1 MRAWCVLTVL
11 LLAVQACGSGSGNPV
26 PGNDPGTVVLS
37 APDCAGPENIVAE
50 EATAPVNAT
59 YLRVQHIGDA
69 GTAELAG
76 EIANRVTWNVGDYTG
91 FYPPDPAGTGT
102 QRGFRNLPPPAAASA
117 FQLSCGGAGFL
128 INTWQFSHSLPLVG
142 SGPSASVARNLS
154 PEAALFR
161 DARSTLAIDATI
173 NLRHAAYQTPHVAEG
188 TAQISFFYYM
198 RDATTGV
205 VIAHLVALFDSR
217 PPGIGGVGLE
227 NVASDGEVA
236 YITSPLAER
245 DAAGVPVQFVTVS
258 PPSDVM
264 RFEQAW
270 NRPIYFRAQ
279 VPYEKV
285 RALLARLRAGPH
297 PGISPRP
304 EDYRVLSFGVL
315 GEVFPGTGSEHNVS
329 IGASVF
335 DLRLS
340 GT

>member
-1 MRAWCVLTVL
+1 MRSFCVLPIA
-11 LLAVQACGSGSGNPV
+11 LLALQGCGSGSGPAG
-26 PGNDPGTVVLS
+26 PGNGAGTVFVS
-37 APDCAGPENIVAE
+37 APDCVGPENIIAE
-50 EATAPVNAT
+50 EAPAPANAT

-76 EIANRVTWNVGDYTG
+76 EIANRVTWNVGDFTG

-102 QRGFRNLPPPAAASA
+102 QRGYRDLPPPVAASA
-117 FQLSCGGAGFL
+117 FQLACEGAGFL

-142 SGPSASVARNLS
+142 AGPSASISRDLS
-154 PEAALFR
+154 PPPAIFR
-161 DARSTLAIDATI
+161 GPGSTLAIEATI
-173 NLRHAAYQTPHVAEG
+173 NLKHAAYQAAHVADG
-188 TAQISFFYYM
+188 TAQMSFFYYAV
-198 RDATTGV
+198 DATTGV
-205 VIAHLVALFDSR
+205 AIAHLVMLFDSR
-217 PPGIGGVGLE
+217 PPSIGGVGLE
-227 NVASDGEVA
+227 NVGWDGQVA
-236 YITSPLAER
+236 FIASPLADR

-279 VPYEKV
+279 VPYE
-285 RALLARLRAGPH
+285 RFGAMLARLRAGPH